1 VDPCVI
7 KLCHPKLENVSLPR
21 VTRKDRVRL
30 FSAEIYL
37 ILKDD
42 RCGTDEILIL
52 RSNLRD
58 GQQSE
63 DIKNLRLIK

>member
-1 VDPCVI
+1 MPSQTGERYI
-7 KLCHPKLENVSLPR
+7 AQGNKKGSSAF
-21 VTRKDRVRL
+21 